1 MVNILKQCV
10 LEVEIELLED
20 GRYIADCP
28 DFEGCHAEG
37 DTPAD
42 ALENLEEVAR
52 MTIDLCREK
61 GLPLPPEY
69 DESTGT
75 DIIKTRMVLAA

>member
-1 MVNILKQCV
+1 MASTLKQYV
-10 LEVEIELLED
+10 LEVEIERLED

-42 ALENLEEVAR
+42 ALSNLEEVAR
-52 MTIDLCREK
+52 MIIDLCREK

-69 DESTGT
+69 EESGEGRV
-75 DIIKTRMVLAA
+75 KTRVVFAA

>member
-1 MVNILKQCV
+1 MASALKQYV
-10 LEVEIELLED
+10 LEVEIEQLED

-37 DTPAD
+37 DTPAE
-42 ALENLEEVAR
+42 ALENLEDVVR
-52 MTIDLCREK
+52 IIIDLCREK

-69 DESTGT
+69 DESSAPKV
-75 DIIKTRMVLAA
+75 IKTRMVLAA

>member
-1 MVNILKQCV
+1 MVSTLKQFV
-10 LEVEIELLED
+10 LDVEIEQLED
-20 GRYIADCP
+20 GRYLADCP

-52 MTIDLCREK
+52 MVIDLCREK

-69 DESTGT
+69 RSSADQK
-75 DIIKTRMVLAA
+75 IKTRLVLAA

>member
-1 MVNILKQCV
+1 MASALKQYV
-10 LEVEIELLED
+10 LEVEIEQLED

-37 DTPAD
+37 DTLAE
-42 ALENLEEVAR
+42 ALGNLEEVAR
-52 MTIDLCREK
+52 MIIDLCREK

-69 DESTGT
+69 DESSAAKVV
-75 DIIKTRMVLAA
+75 KTRMVLAA

>member
-1 MVNILKQCV
+1 MGNTLKQFV
-10 LEVEIELLED
+10 LEVEIERLED

-37 DTPAD
+37 DSPAE

-52 MTIDLCREK
+52 MVIDLCREK
-61 GLPLPPEY
+61 GLPLPAEY
-69 DESTGT
+69 HGEAESK
-75 DIIKTRMVLAA
+75 IKTRLVLAA

>member
-1 MVNILKQCV
+1 MASTLKQYV
-10 LEVEIELLED
+10 LEVEIEQLED
-20 GRYIADCP
+20 GRYLADCP

-52 MTIDLCREK
+52 MIIDLCREK
-61 GLPLPPEY
+61 DLPLPPEY

-75 DIIKTRMVLAA
+75 KVIKTRMVLAA